1 MDSQSGLLVC
11 NPIPKKYSLD
21 KVIIEPMIESG
32 IQEIKKANIAGKKLT
47 PALLE
52 YLVKKTNGQTLRS
65 NIELVKN
72 NAVLGAKVAKAINLV

>member
-1 MDSQSGLLVC
+1 
-11 NPIPKKYSLD
+11 
-21 KVIIEPMIESG
+21 MI
-32 IQEIKKANIAGKKLT
+32 
-47 PALLE
+47 LE